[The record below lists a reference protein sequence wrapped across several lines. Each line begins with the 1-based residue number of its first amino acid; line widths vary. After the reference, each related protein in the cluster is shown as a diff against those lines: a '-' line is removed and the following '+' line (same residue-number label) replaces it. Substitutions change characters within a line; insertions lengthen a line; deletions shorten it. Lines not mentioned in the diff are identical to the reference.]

1 MLHII
6 HIIMHA
12 RLHTWTHT
20 RVYMHAR
27 LHTCTNHVQCILA
40 LLFFVISRYYY
51 SLLLFIITR
60 YIYSVSLLTLL
71 FLHFSLVF
79 ICIIHYYYAL
89 LLLLYYHCYS
99 ICYYICTLHY
109 YSVKAFAC
117 THTHTHTHATRTHAH
132 TQFLPLSCMPRA
144 WCLVHVLFSC
154 MACTSPSLFHAL
166 YMIRLHA
173 SSHTY
178 TSGQCRYP
186 HSEYTSMQPVHI
198 IMNAHAECTCMHACI
213 PGVAKG
219 SEYTSMQSVHILRVY
234 MHKPA

>member
-6 HIIMHA
+6 HIIMQA

-71 FLHFSLVF
+71 LLHFSLVF

-109 YSVKAFAC
+109 YSVKACAC
-117 THTHTHTHATRTHAH
+117 THTHTHTHTQHAH
-132 TQFLPLSCMPRA
+132 TRTRNFYLSLACLVHDALYMCFSLAWLVHLPLSFMPCTWYACMQARIHTLMVSA
-144 WCLVHVLFSC
+144 GTHTQSTQ
-154 MACTSPSLFHAL
+154 ACSL
-166 YMIRLHA
+166 YI
-173 SSHTY
+173 
-178 TSGQCRYP
+178 
-186 HSEYTSMQPVHI
+186 
-198 IMNAHAECTCMHACI
+198 
-213 PGVAKG
+213 
-219 SEYTSMQSVHILRVY
+219 
-234 MHKPA
+234 